1 LIVTRK
7 AISVGYAASA
17 AVVVGSLAFGRRGST
32 TRRLGVGVGIAGM
45 LATWAAWYQADKL
58 DREITRNP
66 EVMNGH
72 FITGGAASAMVG
84 GLADVEQL
92 RRVMLVPAEARVLER
107 RKDRRGH
114 RLR

>member
-7 AISVGYAASA
+7 TIVIGFRASA
-17 AVVVGSLAFGRRGST
+17 AVVVGSLAFGRSGST
-32 TRRLGVGVGIAGM
+32 ARRLGVGVGIAGM
-45 LATWAAWYQADKL
+45 LATWAAWYRADKL

-72 FITGGAASAMVG
+72 FITGGAHSAMVG

-92 RRVMLVPAEARVLER
+92 RRVMLIPAEARVLSSR
-107 RKDRRGH
+107 RKDRRGN
-114 RLR
+114 RS